1 MDYYARLLEL
11 LALLPPERQ
20 ADMIRGLELLLE
32 ASEQP
37 LPAPKEETPSA
48 PAEDVTQAE

>member
-32 ASEQP
+32 V
-37 LPAPKEETPSA
+37 SA
-48 PAEDVTQAE
+48 HALFCQGGKRRNVKIFIQTYSL